1 MADKQYII
9 RIGSDNVLEL
19 SGVKD
24 AVTDAYI
31 DSGSGAGVLKDS
43 LGATVTGAGA
53 LTLTNVDGS
62 TTGNWYVTI
71 TDTIAATLTE
81 DSTYTLET
89 TLTDDSGNVVLLTTR
104 YIAKKYYGE
113 D

>member
-1 MADKQYII
+1 MADKQYTI

-43 LGATVTGAGA
+43 DGTTVTGAGA
-53 LTLTNVDGS
+53 LTLTHVDGS
-62 TTGNWYVTI
+62 TTGEWYVTSI
-71 TDTIAATLTE
+71 VVREVDGEYESTTTSRRVALTPDIVCE
-81 DSTYTLET
+81 LRLE
-89 TLTDDSGNVVLLTTR
+89 
-104 YIAKKYYGE
+104 AE
-113 D
+113 